1 MSEEHDALRSA
12 VRKML
17 AGASARSGHGTG
29 LWQRL
34 CTEIGVAGLTIPE
47 QWGGSGATLL
57 EALVVLEE
65 LGRTL
70 TPAPM
75 LGGLLGTQALLDS
88 GNTNVCARLLPEVCS
103 GERIVGVSWDG
114 TVIDGFTDLVAVS
127 EGSLFQVDPESRRG
141 LPALDLTRQRSAVL
155 SGSAL
160 SGSALSGSALSGSVA
175 VRLGPVSADRL
186 RDVACVALAAEQVG
200 AASRALELT
209 VEYAKTRVQFGRPIG
224 AFQVLQHRMAE
235 SHVRTEAARSACWTA
250 AEALVA
256 SAPEASHLAAVAKV
270 WCSETFREVAAEMVQ
285 VHGGIAITWEH
296 DAHLY
301 LRRAWDAAQLFGS
314 PQQHL
319 NRVAEAL
326 LA

>member
-1 MSEEHDALRSA
+1 MSEEHDALRAA
-12 VRKML
+12 VRGML
-17 AGASARSGHGTG
+17 SGASARSGYDAG

-34 CTEIGVAGLTIPE
+34 GKEIGVAGLTVPE
-47 QWGGSGATLL
+47 EYGGSGASLL

-75 LGGLLGTQALLDS
+75 LGGLLGTQALLAS
-88 GNTNVCARLLPEVCS
+88 GNAEACARLLPSVCA
-103 GERIVGVSWDG
+103 GERVIGVSWDG
-114 TVIDGFTDLVAVS
+114 TVIDGFTDLVVVS
-127 EGSLFQVDPESRRG
+127 EGSLYSAGPESRRG
-141 LPALDLTRQRSAVL
+141 LPGLDLTRQLSAV
-155 SGSAL
+155 SFAADISEMPEKRAE
-160 SGSALSGSALSGSVA
+160 
-175 VRLGPVSADRL
+175 RLGPISVDWL

-209 VEYAKTRVQFGRPIG
+209 VEYAKSRVQFGRPIG

-235 SHVRTEAARSACWTA
+235 GYVRVETARSACWTA

-256 SAPEASHLAAVAKV
+256 GAPEAGHLAAVAKV
-270 WCSETFREVAAEMVQ
+270 WCSETLREVAAEMVQ

-314 PQQHL
+314 PEHHL
-319 NRVAEAL
+319 TRVADTL
-326 LA
+326 LS